1 MVRQRAKMFR
11 VEETEQE
18 KHLPRLAKQKS
29 LDAVS
34 AHHFPKSIAI
44 TVFIFLCIEWTP
56 SYLVS

>member
-1 MVRQRAKMFR
+1 MFR